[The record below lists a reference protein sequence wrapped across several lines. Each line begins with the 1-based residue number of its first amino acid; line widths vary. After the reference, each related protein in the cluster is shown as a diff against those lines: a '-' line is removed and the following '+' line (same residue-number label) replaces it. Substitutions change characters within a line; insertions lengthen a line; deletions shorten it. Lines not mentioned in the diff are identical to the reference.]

1 MLYKCVFV
9 SLERIKFFKNIIS
22 DNLVTID
29 SIPKKG
35 KESLFNK
42 KRKEN
47 KLRLVIYLCIYHPL
61 IILFLWSYYRTMFK
75 SAIGPPREVKIIYY

>member
-1 MLYKCVFV
+1 MLMLYKCVFV

-35 KESLFNK
+35 KEFLLNKKK
-42 KRKEN
+42 KRKQVTFSD
-47 KLRLVIYLCIYHPL
+47 LFMYLSSINNTFFMVL
-61 IILFLWSYYRTMFK
+61 LSNN
-75 SAIGPPREVKIIYY
+75 V